1 MKVILFKTV
10 FSISIILILAGCKNQ
25 NKGTSKKNENDK
37 QQVLKETSYNNPVIR
52 HIRTADPSAHI
63 WNDGKVWMYTSR
75 DAEDAVNYNSMDGYL
90 AFSSTDMVNW
100 TDHGEVF
107 HSRDIPWGVPGWMW
121 APTAIYKNGKY
132 YLLYPHSVKGNKD
145 DMRCGVAVSD
155 VPEGPF
161 KYVGWIEGVEGQW
174 LDPCVF
180 TDDDGKTYLYW
191 GVREPKVALLKD
203 NLLELA
209 EKPRTIDYG
218 YKNFFEASYMHKRNG
233 IYYFSYNAGL
243 GGFYAMGNNPYGP
256 FEYKG
261 GLNPKQRQD
270 HHSIINYKGQN
281 YFFYHWQGWNEG
293 SKFRRNTAIEYLY
306 YNEDGT
312 IQEIY
317 ATEEGVS
324 KISQ

>member
-1 MKVILFKTV
+1 MKFRIV
-10 FSISIILILAGCKNQ
+10 FAFLLIAFFSCKNQ
-25 NKGTSKKNENDK
+25 KKEVIDTAVEK
-37 QQVLKETSYNNPVIR
+37 QEISIKVEYNNPVIR
-52 HIRTADPSAHI
+52 HIRTADPSAHV
-63 WNDGKVWMYTSR
+63 WKDGKVWMYTSQ
-75 DAEDAVNYNSMDGYL
+75 DMEDATFYDSMDGYH

-100 TDHGEVF
+100 TDYGEVL
-107 HSRDIPWGVPGWMW
+107 HSKDIPWGAKGWMW
-121 APTAIYKNGKY
+121 APTAIYKNNKY
-132 YLLYPHSVKGNKD
+132 YLLYPHSVKGNKE

-155 VPEGPF
+155 VPQGPF
-161 KYVGWIEGVEGQW
+161 KDLGWIDGVEGQW

-209 EKPRTIDYG
+209 EKPRTIEYG
-218 YKNFFEASYMHKRNG
+218 AKNFFEASYMHKRNG

-243 GGFYAMGNNPYGP
+243 GGFYAIGNNPYGP

-270 HHSIINYKGQN
+270 HHSILEYKGQN
-281 YFFYHWQGWNEG
+281 YFFYHWQGWNGG

-312 IQEIY
+312 IKEIY
-317 ATEEGVS
+317 ATEEGVQ
-324 KISQ
+324 KIN

>member
-1 MKVILFKTV
+1 MKFKILFLLFTITLVGCNIKIKKTE
-10 FSISIILILAGCKNQ
+10 SNLIKSEEAKVENKN
-25 NKGTSKKNENDK
+25 
-37 QQVLKETSYNNPVIR
+37 NNPVIR
-52 HIRTADPSAHI
+52 HVRTADPSVHI
-63 WNDGKVWMYTSR
+63 WEDGKVWMYTSG
-75 DAEDAVNYNSMDGYL
+75 DPEDAVNYNTMDGYR

-100 TDHGEVF
+100 KDYGQVL
-107 HSRDIPWGVPGWMW
+107 HSKDISWGAKGWMW
-121 APTAIYKNGKY
+121 APTAIYKNNKY
-132 YLLYPHSVKGNKD
+132 YLLYPHSVNGSKE

-161 KYVGWIEGVEGQW
+161 NDIGWIEGVEGQW

-209 EKPRTIDYG
+209 EKPRTVEYG
-218 YKNFFEASYMHKRNG
+218 SDNFFEASYMHKRNG

-243 GGFYAMGNNPYGP
+243 GGFYAMADNPYGP
-256 FEYKG
+256 FKYKG

-270 HHSIINYKGQN
+270 HHSIVLYKGQN
-281 YFFYHWQGWNEG
+281 YFFYHWQNWNGG
-293 SKFRRNTAIEYLY
+293 SKFKRNTAIEYLY

-312 IQEIY
+312 IQEIV
-317 ATEEGVS
+317 ATKEGVQ
-324 KISQ
+324 KINK

>member
-1 MKVILFKTV
+1 MKFKIIIISLTV
-10 FSISIILILAGCKNQ
+10 ALVSCNTKIKKEESNLIQ
-25 NKGTSKKNENDK
+25 SEEVSVENEN
-37 QQVLKETSYNNPVIR
+37 NNPVIR
-52 HIRTADPSAHI
+52 HIRTADPSAHV
-63 WNDGKVWMYTSR
+63 WKDGKVWMYTSGNP
-75 DAEDAVNYNSMDGYL
+75 EDAVNYDTMDGYR

-100 TDHGEVF
+100 TDHGVVL
-107 HSRDIPWGVPGWMW
+107 HSKDISWGAKGWMW
-121 APTAIYKNGKY
+121 APTAIFKNGKY
-132 YLLYPHSVKGNKD
+132 YLLYPHSVNGSKD

-161 KYVGWIEGVEGQW
+161 KDIGWIEGVEGQW

-209 EKPRTIDYG
+209 EKPRVIEYG

-243 GGFYAMGNNPYGP
+243 GGFYAMGDNPYGP

-261 GLNPKQRQD
+261 SINPKQQQD
-270 HHSIINYKGQN
+270 HHSIIEYKDQD
-281 YFFYHWQGWNEG
+281 YFFYHIRDWNG
-293 SKFRRNTAIEYLY
+293 GTKFRRNTCIEYLY

-312 IQEIY
+312 IKEIY
-317 ATEEGVS
+317 ATKKGVQ
-324 KISQ
+324 KINK

>member
-1 MKVILFKTV
+1 MKLKIVILFLA
-10 FSISIILILAGCKNQ
+10 IGLIGCKNP
-25 NKGTSKKNENDK
+25 K
-37 QQVLKETSYNNPVIR
+37 KETKDTKANKQEIATEKTNNNPVIK
-52 HIRTADPSAHI
+52 HVRTADPSAHI
-63 WNDGKVWMYTSR
+63 WEDGKVWMYTSG
-75 DAEDAVNYNSMDGYL
+75 DAEDAVNYNTMDGYR

-107 HSRDIPWGVPGWMW
+107 HSRDIPWGVSGWMW
-121 APTAIYKNGKY
+121 APTAIYKNNKY

-145 DMRCGVAVSD
+145 DMRCGVAVSN

-161 KYVGWIEGVEGQW
+161 KYVGWIKGVEGQW

-209 EKPRTIDYG
+209 EKPRTVDYG

-243 GGFYAMGNNPYGP
+243 GGFYAMGDNPYGP

-270 HHSIINYKGQN
+270 HHSIVNYKGQD
-281 YFFYHWQGWNEG
+281 YFFYHWQNWNGG

-312 IQEIY
+312 IKEIY
-317 ATEEGVS
+317 ATKEGVQ
-324 KISQ
+324 KIN

>member
-1 MKVILFKTV
+1 MKGIFFKAVFFVTV
-10 FSISIILILAGCKNQ
+10 SLILGRCKNQ
-25 NKGTSKKNENDK
+25 NKETSKNDGGK
-37 QQVLKETSYNNPVIR
+37 QEKQVEITNNNPVIR

-63 WNDGKVWMYTSR
+63 WQDGKVWMYTSR
-75 DAEDAVNYNSMDGYL
+75 DAEDAVNYNTMDGYR

-100 TDHGEVF
+100 TDHGEVL
-107 HSRDIPWGVPGWMW
+107 HSKDIPWGVPGWMW
-121 APTAIYKNGKY
+121 APTAIYKNNKY
-132 YLLYPHSVKGNKD
+132 YLLYPHSVKGSKD

-155 VPEGPF
+155 LPEGPF
-161 KYVGWIEGVEGQW
+161 KDIGWINGVEGQW

-180 TDDDGKTYLYW
+180 LDNDGKTYLYW

-209 EKPRTIDYG
+209 EEPRTIEYG
-218 YKNFFEASYMHKRNG
+218 AKNFFEASYMHKRNG

-243 GGFYAMGNNPYGP
+243 GGFYAMADNPYGP

-261 GLNPKQRQD
+261 PINPKQRQD
-270 HHSIINYKGQN
+270 HHSIINYKEQD

-312 IQEIY
+312 IQEIV
-317 ATEEGVS
+317 ATKEGV
-324 KISQ
+324 KKVQ

>member
-1 MKVILFKTV
+1 MKFKISLLFFVIAFV
-10 FSISIILILAGCKNQ
+10 SCKNQ
-25 NKGTSKKNENDK
+25 KNETKDQSAKK
-37 QQVLKETSYNNPVIR
+37 QEVSVEKQYNNPVIR
-52 HIRTADPSAHI
+52 HIRTADPSAHV
-63 WNDGKVWMYTSR
+63 WKDGKVWMYTSQ
-75 DAEDAVNYNSMDGYL
+75 DMEDATFYDSMDGYH

-100 TDHGEVF
+100 TDHGEVL
-107 HSRDIPWGVPGWMW
+107 HSRDIPWGAKGWMW
-121 APTAIYKNGKY
+121 APTAIYKNNKY
-132 YLLYPHSVKGNKD
+132 YLLYPHSVKGSKD

-161 KYVGWIEGVEGQW
+161 KDIGWIEGVEGQW

-191 GVREPKVALLKD
+191 GVREPKMALLKD

-209 EKPRTIDYG
+209 EKPRKIEYG
-218 YKNFFEASYMHKRNG
+218 AENFLEASYMHKRNG

-243 GGFYAMGNNPYGP
+243 GGFYAVADNPYGP
-256 FEYKG
+256 FEHKG

-270 HHSIINYKGQN
+270 HHSIVEYKGKN

-306 YNEDGT
+306 YNEDGI

-317 ATEEGVS
+317 ATKEGVQRI
-324 KISQ
+324 K